1 MRRRPSCFR
10 AFADRGKGELQAVL
24 NCPSCGAQVPVR
36 GPSLPYGTCPYCQTL
51 ILREGLRVED
61 IGKVA
66 VLPYDVSPI
75 QLGTMLVADGRG
87 MTVVGRVRWAW
98 SGGSW
103 NEWLAIAETGAQFWL
118 AEAAGMFMLTAEWPQ
133 LLDQPKVRDFA
144 RGEVIA
150 PGDVVEVEG
159 RKLFA
164 IDIKQVEC
172 LGSEGDLPIPT
183 AIGTRMTS
191 VDFRSASG
199 EVLSLQRDE
208 RGTTAWFGDSWD
220 LLSLKPG
227 NLRELEG
234 WTMPGDLR

>member
-1 MRRRPSCFR
+1 M
-10 AFADRGKGELQAVL
+10 L

>member
-1 MRRRPSCFR
+1 M
-10 AFADRGKGELQAVL
+10 
-24 NCPSCGAQVPVR
+24 PVR

-75 QLGTMLVADGRG
+75 QLGTTLVADGRG

>member
-1 MRRRPSCFR
+1 M
-10 AFADRGKGELQAVL
+10 
-24 NCPSCGAQVPVR
+24 PVR